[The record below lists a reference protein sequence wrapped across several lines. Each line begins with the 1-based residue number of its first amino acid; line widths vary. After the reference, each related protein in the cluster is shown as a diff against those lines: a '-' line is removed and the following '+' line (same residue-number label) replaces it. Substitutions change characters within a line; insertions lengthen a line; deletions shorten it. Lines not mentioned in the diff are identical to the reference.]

1 VLTGDLLRLVQ
12 VLTNLLGNAIKFSA
26 KGEIEIGIVDMP
38 TTQMGKTKLHLWVRD
53 TGIGMNAEQVAKIF
67 DAFSQADASTTRRFG
82 GTGLGL
88 TICKR
93 IVELMDGEIKVQ
105 SQPNH
110 GSRFDVFVYLPNDTP
125 PESPVLA
132 NASKRS
138 LLIVDN
144 NVHSALAIK
153 SIVERLQW
161 QADVL
166 TDLNETSQIV
176 ATHYDFVLLDADFA
190 TDDYSVYLPTNV
202 PKVLLQTPWQE
213 SDPMLGSTIDFAT
226 TLTKPIDE
234 QTLLSLTVSST
245 AKNTTIEEKPL
256 LAYRILLVEDNTI
269 NQLVGVK
276 LLETLGA
283 EVDVAENGHVALSLL
298 QQVGV
303 YYDVV
308 LMDLQM
314 PIMDGL
320 ETTRQLRLI
329 EQFAD
334 LPVIAMTAN
343 VMATDREAC
352 FEAGMNDFMSK
363 PIRLQELRTKV
374 LQWVK

>member
-1 VLTGDLLRLVQ
+1 NT
-12 VLTNLLGNAIKFSA
+12 
-26 KGEIEIGIVDMP
+26 
-38 TTQMGKTKLHLWVRD
+38 
-53 TGIGMNAEQVAKIF
+53 EQLAKIF
-67 DAFSQADASTTRRFG
+67 EAFSQADASTTRRFG

-105 SQPNH
+105 SELNQ
-110 GSRFDVFVYLPNDTP
+110 GSRFDVFVYLPKETHT
-125 PESPVLA
+125 ESPSIATV
-132 NASKRS
+132 SKKS
-138 LLIVDN
+138 LLIIDN
-144 NVHSALAIK
+144 NLHSALAIK
-153 SIVERLQW
+153 SIAERLQW

-166 TDLNETSQIV
+166 TELNESSQIV
-176 ATHYDFVLLDADFA
+176 ATHYDFILLDADFA
-190 TDDYSVYLPTNV
+190 IDAYSAYLPSNV

-213 SDPMLGSTIDFAT
+213 SDPMLGDTIDFVT

-234 QTLLSLTVSST
+234 QTLLSLTISST

-276 LLETLGA
+276 LLEILGA

-363 PIRLQELRTKV
+363 PIRLQELRAKV